1 MELEKQIEE
10 VFREL
15 GLSRQH
21 AKIYLGLVYSGGRA
35 TAEEIIKRTGLP
47 ASTVYK
53 GLKEL
58 ENKGLVLSLATKPK
72 SYMIVSPSRTINQL
86 IENKVEEIL
95 AQAKRVSNII
105 EASILSPQSVREP
118 VYSSINGW
126 SNIISLTRYIIQAA
140 RNEVLVFTPIHVL
153 DEFSWEL
160 EEARH
165 RGVYVSLVLS
175 NKFPAPYEG
184 EGEEYSEIAVI
195 VRERLHG
202 SRLIILADNREAL
215 LAPVASK
222 PQTAIIPRATYI
234 EDPELMFIL
243 SSYFYNRIVPSS
255 IEVYYKITPGESYTF
270 TQNQTALDY
279 IEHALREK
287 MEVEIEVEGY
297 DTETKEPVKIKGIV
311 YDIVSKPY
319 RGVYSILVNTGDKIY
334 SIGGYRAFMEEISAR
349 TIKTKIKTI

>member
-1 MELEKQIEE
+1 MELEKQVEG

-15 GLSRQH
+15 GLGKQH
-21 AKIYLGLVYSGGRA
+21 AKIYLGLVYSGGKA
-35 TAEEIIKRTGLP
+35 TAEEIVRRTGLP

-58 ENKGLVLSLATKPK
+58 ENKGLILSLATKPK

-95 AQAKRVSNII
+95 IQARRVSSII

-126 SNIISLTRYIIQAA
+126 SNIIGLARYIIHAA
-140 RNEVLVFTPIHVL
+140 RNEVLVFTPINVL

-175 NKFPAPYEG
+175 NKFPIPYEE

-202 SRLIILADNREAL
+202 SRLIILADDREAL
-215 LAPVASK
+215 LAPVTSK